1 MVTPLPVGVADG
13 LPGPELFGLVAGVDR
28 AACNGYQLVQVMA
41 ARARMVSW
49 LQAQLL
55 LDAAELAHAGG
66 KGPEAPPTRMAGTDP
81 HTADEIACA
90 LGWSVYAAEELLGT
104 GAYLAK
110 YSPALFDAL
119 LAGQVDLAKVKVIL
133 TELEPLDADK
143 AAAAVK
149 ALLPGIA
156 SRTREDIRDRARR
169 LALSVDGEAAAA
181 RYDRAVARRQVTLR
195 AQPDGTA
202 VLTGRFL
209 PAEKASAAYDY
220 LTRMATAT
228 KRAGDPHGGDPDGGD
243 PDTGDPDTGGER
255 RRVDQLRADV
265 FLDLLAGAD
274 PTIPAEQGGAGALTP
289 AARAGTVTLTIDAAP
304 LFCRADH
311 AADLA
316 GFGPIAAEVARRVI
330 DEQAATLVWRMRI
343 THDGQLISEHRLHRR
358 PTADQLAY
366 IRARDP
372 VCRFPTCR
380 RPAHQCQVDHVRD
393 WADGGI
399 THEDNLQT
407 ACARHNLAKSPDND
421 GHWTTDRIDGGV
433 LWTSPR
439 GHTYPTTFH
448 GRELDPDQRRLI
460 HHLVTAGEAKRP
472 YHPRD

>member
-13 LPGPELFGLVAGVDR
+13 APGPELFGLVAGSDR
-28 AACNGYQLVQVMA
+28 TACNGYQLVQVMA
-41 ARARMVSW
+41 ARSRLVSW

-66 KGPEAPPTRMAGTDP
+66 RGPDAPPTRMAATDP

-104 GAYLAK
+104 GAWLAK
-110 YSPALFDAL
+110 YSPALFAAL

-133 TELEPLDADK
+133 TELAPLDADK
-143 AAAAVK
+143 AAAAVQ
-149 ALLPGIA
+149 ARLPGIA
-156 SRTREDIRDRARR
+156 GRTREAIRDQARR

-228 KRAGDPHGGDPDGGD
+228 TRAGDPDAGGD
-243 PDTGDPDTGGER
+243 R
-255 RRVDQLRADV
+255 RRVDQVRADV
-265 FLDLLAGAD
+265 FCDLLAGAD
-274 PTIPAEQGGAGALTP
+274 PTVPAARGGAGAVAP
-289 AARAGTVTLTIDAAP
+289 AARAGTISVSIDAAT
-304 LFCRADH
+304 LFCRDDH

-316 GFGPIAAEVARRVI
+316 GFGPIAAEAARRVI

-343 THDGQLISEHRLHRR
+343 THDGQLVSEHRLHRR

-421 GHWTTDRIDGGV
+421 GHWTADRIDGGV

-439 GHTYPTTFH
+439 GHTYPSMFH
-448 GRELDPDQRRLI
+448 GRELDPGQRRLI
-460 HHLVTAGEAKRP
+460 QHLVNAGETKRP

>member
-1 MVTPLPVGVADG
+1 MDGDSGPAVTPLPVGVADG

-41 ARARMVSW
+41 ARSRMVSW

-228 KRAGDPHGGDPDGGD
+228 KRAGDPHGGDPDTGGD
-243 PDTGDPDTGGER
+243 R

-289 AARAGTVTLTIDAAP
+289 AARAGTVTLTIDAAT
-304 LFCRADH
+304 LFCRDDH

-372 VCRFPTCR
+372 VCR
-380 RPAHQCQVDHVRD
+380 RPAHQCQTDHIRD
-393 WADGGI
+393 WTERGI

-439 GHTYPTTFH
+439 GHTYPTTFR

-460 HHLVTAGEAKRP
+460 HHLVNAGETKRP

>member
-1 MVTPLPVGVADG
+1 
-13 LPGPELFGLVAGVDR
+13 
-28 AACNGYQLVQVMA
+28 
-41 ARARMVSW
+41 MVSW

-66 KGPEAPPTRMAGTDP
+66 KGPQAPPTRMTATDP
-81 HTADEIACA
+81 HPADE
-90 LGWSVYAAEELLGT
+90 LLVT

-110 YSPALFDAL
+110 FSPALFDAL

-156 SRTREDIRDRARR
+156 SRTREDIRDQARR

-181 RYDRAVARRQVTLR
+181 RYDRAVARRQVSLR

-228 KRAGDPHGGDPDGGD
+228 KRAGDPHGGDPD
-243 PDTGDPDTGGER
+243 TGDPDIGGGR

-274 PTIPAEQGGAGALTP
+274 PTIPAAQGGAGALTP
-289 AARAGTVTLTIDAAP
+289 AARAGTLTLTIDAAT
-304 LFCRADH
+304 LFCRDDH

-380 RPAHQCQVDHVRD
+380 RPAHQCQVDHVHD

-439 GHTYPTTFH
+439 GHTYPTTFR

-460 HHLVTAGEAKRP
+460 HHLVNAGETKRP

>member
-1 MVTPLPVGVADG
+1 MDGDPEPVVTPLPVGIGGGA
-13 LPGPELFGLVAGVDR
+13 PGPELFGLLSEVDR

-41 ARARMVSW
+41 ARARLVSW

-66 KGPEAPPTRMAGTDP
+66 KGPAAPPTRMAGTDP

-110 YSPALFDAL
+110 YAPALFAAL
-119 LAGQVDLAKVKVIL
+119 VAGEVDLAKVKVIL
-133 TELEPLDADK
+133 TELEPLDRDK
-143 AAAAVK
+143 AAAAID

-156 SRTREDIRDRARR
+156 GRTREAIRDQARR

-181 RYDRAVARRQVTLR
+181 RYDRAVARRQVSLR

-202 VLTGRFL
+202 LLTGRFL
-209 PAEKASAAYDY
+209 PADKASAAFDY

-228 KRAGDPHGGDPDGGD
+228 KRAGDPDAAGRD
-243 PDTGDPDTGGER
+243 R
-255 RRVDQLRADV
+255 RRVDQVRADV

-274 PTIPAEQGGAGALTP
+274 PTVAAAQGGAGAVAP
-289 AARAGTVTLTIDAAP
+289 AARAGTVSVAIDAAT
-304 LFCRADH
+304 LFCLNDH

-330 DEQAATLVWRMRI
+330 DEQAANLVWRMRI

-358 PTADQLAY
+358 PTAEQLAY
-366 IRARDP
+366 VRARDP

-380 RPAHQCQVDHVRD
+380 RPAHQCQIDHVRD

-407 ACARHNLAKSPDND
+407 ACARHNLAKSPDNE
-421 GHWTTDRIDGGV
+421 GHWTADRIDGGV

-439 GHTYPTTFH
+439 GHAYPTMFH
-448 GRELDPDQRRLI
+448 GRELDQGQRRLI
-460 HHLVTAGEAKRP
+460 QHLVNAGETKRP
-472 YHPRD
+472 YNPRE